1 MNKTKKVCI
10 LSIFSKS
17 KLLLSG
23 KKRELF
29 TRHLFGN
36 RGKTNFGE
44 SIYDARLIEIIEKA
58 GIIPLNLR
66 FI

>member
-44 SIYDARLIEIIEKA
+44 LFMMLA
-58 GIIPLNLR
+58 
-66 FI
+66 